1 VRGPKIRVILRFGSE
16 LRAILSVTMRYPIS
30 DHARELAITDFRF
43 AARADAVLTDR
54 AGRSYLVY
62 APVWPT
68 PKPRPPAPNFTDV
81 VPAPTTRRVAEWA
94 LYAFW
99 GAAAAAAI
107 WFVFLLPRA
116 QGSPTPIPAPIHPL
130 PNSLASFSASLPHTP
145 AP

>member
-16 LRAILSVTMRYPIS
+16 LRAILAVTMRYPIS
-30 DHARELAITDFRF
+30 DNARELAITDFRF

-54 AGRSYLVY
+54 TGRRYLVY
-62 APVWPT
+62 APVRPA
-68 PKPRPPAPNFTDV
+68 PKPHPPAPTFTEDV
-81 VPAPTTRRVAEWA
+81 VPAPTRRVAQWA
-94 LYAFW
+94 LYALW

-107 WFVFLLPRA
+107 WFVFLAPRA
-116 QGSPTPIPAPIHPL
+116 EGPPAPIRPL

>member
-1 VRGPKIRVILRFGSE
+1 M
-16 LRAILSVTMRYPIS
+16 MRYPIS
-30 DHARELAITDFRF
+30 DNARELAITDFRF
-43 AARADAVLTDR
+43 TARGYAVLTGR

-68 PKPRPPAPNFTDV
+68 PKPQPPAPAPPLDDD
-81 VPAPTTRRVAEWA
+81 VPAPTRRVAAWT
-94 LYAFW
+94 LYALW

-107 WFVFLLPRA
+107 WFVFLVPRA
-116 QGSPTPIPAPIHPL
+116 EGPPAPIRPV